1 MGALLR
7 DPRPFHS
14 PTSCTQKAVGQ
25 RDWQSLEGMKFGA
38 SFALTKANLP
48 MITFVN
54 WLRGSW
60 EPNLMCK
67 VTPKLEQRF
76 WGLASHGLSHGRQ
89 I

>member
-67 VTPKLEQRF
+67 ATP
-76 WGLASHGLSHGRQ
+76 
-89 I
+89 